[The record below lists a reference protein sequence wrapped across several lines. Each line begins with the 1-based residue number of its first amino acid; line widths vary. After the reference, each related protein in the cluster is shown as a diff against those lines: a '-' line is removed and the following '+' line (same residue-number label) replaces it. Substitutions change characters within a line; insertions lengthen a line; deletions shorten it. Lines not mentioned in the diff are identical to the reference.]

1 MRKALQNRLPL
12 LLFVGLGLLIATLF
26 VSFQPGTTTCTNTVE
41 CTKRIEKQTLRDGGE
56 LLWESLSRQ
65 FVVSLLPE

>member
-12 LLFVGLGLLIATLF
+12 LLLAGLGLLIATLF
-26 VSFQPGTTTCTNTVE
+26 VSYRTGTTTCSNTVK
-41 CTKRIEKQTLRDGGE
+41 CTKNIEKQTLKEGGE

-65 FVVSLLPE
+65 FVVSMIPE